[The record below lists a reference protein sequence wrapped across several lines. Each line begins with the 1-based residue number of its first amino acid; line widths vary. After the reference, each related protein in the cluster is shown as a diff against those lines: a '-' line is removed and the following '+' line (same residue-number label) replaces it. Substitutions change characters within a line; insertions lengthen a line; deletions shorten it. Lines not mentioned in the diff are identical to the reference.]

1 MRLEIVDTPPKDQR
15 AHYRVIRN
23 RLRSDRRKIP
33 VLHPNIPVTKISWTF
48 GSATT
53 VSGNAISF
61 DFSPVTMAQIIGN
74 VCQFYNVSYTDLI
87 SERRHASLVYPR
99 QVVMYLARELTLK
112 SSAAIGRFLGDRDH
126 STVLHGWKK
135 IKGLVSKDDRMA
147 DEIAILI
154 RMIRP

>member
-23 RLRSDRRKIP
+23 RLRADRRKIP

-53 VSGNAISF
+53 VSGNVISF
-61 DFSPVTMAQIIGN
+61 DFSPVTMSQIITN
-74 VCQFYNVSYTDLI
+74 VCEFYRVSYVDLV
-87 SERRHASLVYPR
+87 SDRRGARLTYAR
-99 QVVMYLARELTLK
+99 QVAMYLARELTLK
-112 SSAAIGRFLGDRDH
+112 SSAAVGRFLGDRDH
-126 STVLHGWKK
+126 STVLHGCKK
-135 IKGLVSKDDRMA
+135 IKGLVGKDDRMA